1 MKLKGLGDVI
11 DVATTVTGIKAG
23 VKAVEKATGKPCG
36 CEDRRD
42 TLNRKFPFTKNKK
55 WHIKNYKHIE
65 H

>member
-36 CEDRRD
+36 CEDRKD
-42 TLNRKFPFTKNKK
+42 TLNRKFPFTKK
-55 WHIKNYKHIE
+55 
-65 H
+65 

>member
-23 VKAVEKATGKPCG
+23 VKAVEKSTGKPCG

-42 TLNRKFPFTKNKK
+42 TLNRRFPFTKK
-55 WHIKNYKHIE
+55 
-65 H
+65 